1 VTTQLTIDEAIAQRN
16 GVLNLIAGDPMK
28 SPSVREVADAI
39 ARTCEIGD
47 RVSANSIREHLP
59 TWINRFAIGA
69 AFGALIKAGALE
81 PLATV
86 ISTDRG
92 THGKRVGL
100 YVVTADA
107 LEAVS

>member
-1 VTTQLTIDEAIAQRN
+1 MKQLTIEEAIANRN
-16 GVLNLIAGDPMK
+16 GVLHLVAGDPMK
-28 SPSVREVADAI
+28 SPSIRAVADAI
-39 ARTCEIGD
+39 AANCEIGD

-59 TWINRFAIGA
+59 AWINRFAIGA

-100 YVVTADA
+100 YVVTRDA
-107 LEAVS
+107 LEAIAS